1 MSSTINDVAKLAG
14 VSRQTVSRVINNSP
28 LVKLET
34 IVEVQKAI
42 ALLDYHPNV
51 AARNLAFKTVKT
63 VGLFMPFDVE
73 QVRQNMFF
81 STISAKICHYYA
93 KQDFVLQLFTSPDER
108 NYSELFKKLYRE
120 KRVGGLILT
129 CPSVNNEDVM
139 ELLAAKIPFVI
150 IGRPG
155 LELEQINY
163 VDVDNVKAAYLSVQ
177 RLIGLGHRK
186 ICLLNAPSSMTL
198 AVDIRKGAEN
208 AYRDAGMPIGDLSE
222 IHIDLTLK
230 SAYEAT
236 LHVMSW
242 EDRPTAFVTADDL
255 IVLGAQ
261 KAMDLLNLSIPSD
274 LSVISVIKNG
284 WADLLPMP
292 LTYID
297 ATFEDLGTLSAEYML
312 QTIFEPEKKHVMQ
325 KKLNPE
331 LIVGGTCARI
341 AVPV

>member
-28 LVKLET
+28 LVKPET

-42 ALLDYHPNV
+42 TLLDYHPNAV
-51 AARNLAFKTVKT
+51 ARNLAIKTVKT

-81 STISAKICHYYA
+81 STISATICHYYA
-93 KQDFVLQLFTSPDER
+93 KQDFVLQLFTSPDDR

-163 VDVDNVKAAYLSVQ
+163 VDVDNVKAAYLAVQ
-177 RLIGLGHRK
+177 RMLELGHRK

-198 AVDIRKGAEN
+198 AVDIRKGAEE
-208 AYRDAGMPIGDLSE
+208 AYREASMPIGNLSE
-222 IHIDLTLK
+222 MHIDLTLK

-236 LHVMSW
+236 LHVMSRD
-242 EDRPTAFVTADDL
+242 DRPTAFVTADDL
-255 IVLGAQ
+255 IVLGIK
-261 KAMDLLNLSIPSD
+261 KATDQLNLSIPTD

-297 ATFEDLGTLSAEYML
+297 ASFEDLGTRSAQFML
-312 QTIFEPEKKHVMQ
+312 KTISEPEKKHMMQ
-325 KKLNPE
+325 KKLKPE
-331 LIVGGTCARI
+331 LIVGGTCTRVAM
-341 AVPV
+341 PV